1 MKKENKLKIKIIS
14 LGDNVSTRDQCESKF
29 DVVNIRNGK
38 KTTKLYKHYKKMKKH
53 THTYLCTMNSI
64 DEMEKKS
71 DNNGNVLGQ
80 KTNQN
85 RFNRCQ

>member
-38 KTTKLYKHYKKMKKH
+38 KNHKTVQTLQENEETY
-53 THTYLCTMNSI
+53 THLLVNHEF
-64 DEMEKKS
+64 D
-71 DNNGNVLGQ
+71 
-80 KTNQN
+80 
-85 RFNRCQ
+85 